1 MKKSFG
7 TLPSGEETF
16 LYTISC
22 GKLSAAV
29 TDYGA
34 TLVSLLVPDRGG
46 VLADVVLGYDDCEG
60 YRTGNGACLGAT
72 VGRNANRLKG
82 ASFDLNGK
90 TYHMPANEGSNNLH
104 SGPDFFFHRLWK
116 LVSHTESAVTL
127 ELTSPNGDQG
137 FPGNAVIQVT
147 YALKADGALHI
158 LYKAAC
164 DQDTVFNF
172 TNHSYFN
179 LAGHDQTGRAMEQLL
194 TIPGRFFNP
203 DDAENIPTGELR
215 PVAGTPM
222 DFRAPKP
229 IGQDIGAD
237 YEPLKLQGG
246 YDHNWVIDRKTESG
260 IEQVATVWEPASGRT
275 IEVLSDQPGLQVYSG
290 NFFDGKAN
298 GKYGKPLRYRESLA
312 LETQKYPD
320 SPNHDNFPSTV
331 LRPGEEY
338 TQVCI
343 YRFGVK

>member
-34 TLVSLLVPDRGG
+34 TLVSLLVPDRDG

-116 LVSHTESAVTL
+116 LVSHTESAVTRL
-127 ELTSPNGDQG
+127 YVSTVING
-137 FPGNAVIQVT
+137 
-147 YALKADGALHI
+147 
-158 LYKAAC
+158 YKNK
-164 DQDTVFNF
+164 T
-172 TNHSYFN
+172 
-179 LAGHDQTGRAMEQLL
+179 TGRKKN
-194 TIPGRFFNP
+194 R
-203 DDAENIPTGELR
+203 
-215 PVAGTPM
+215 
-222 DFRAPKP
+222 
-229 IGQDIGAD
+229 
-237 YEPLKLQGG
+237 
-246 YDHNWVIDRKTESG
+246 
-260 IEQVATVWEPASGRT
+260 
-275 IEVLSDQPGLQVYSG
+275 
-290 NFFDGKAN
+290 
-298 GKYGKPLRYRESLA
+298 
-312 LETQKYPD
+312 
-320 SPNHDNFPSTV
+320 
-331 LRPGEEY
+331 
-338 TQVCI
+338 
-343 YRFGVK
+343 VKI